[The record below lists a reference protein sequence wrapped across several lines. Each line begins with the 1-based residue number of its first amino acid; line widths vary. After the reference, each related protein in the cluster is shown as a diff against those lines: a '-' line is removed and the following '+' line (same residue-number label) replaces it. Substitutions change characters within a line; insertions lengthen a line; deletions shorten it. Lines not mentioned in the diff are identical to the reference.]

1 MYFKNSPCKEHV
13 FIKEVM
19 FSIFIFHESYSKIS
33 VLLTIISDKVYN
45 LKTSKYMEMNRKP
58 YLQ

>member
-1 MYFKNSPCKEHV
+1 M
-13 FIKEVM
+13 KEVILACS
-19 FSIFIFHESYSKIS
+19 FFHESYSKIP